1 MVAAFN
7 PPGVWSPFGAFS
19 MAVVQGDGPVVHLK
33 GQVALDVHGHV
44 VGPRDMRAQVRK
56 TLENIRD
63 VLGSM
68 GGRMSDTLSLVHYA
82 TDIEAFMAT
91 GDIRAEFF
99 AVPYPVTTT
108 VQIQR
113 LYHPD
118 LMIEITAVA
127 QIQHSRFHVPDPSP
141 TIVDDSHGVAE

>member
-1 MVAAFN
+1 MVTAFN
-7 PPGVWSPFGAFS
+7 PPGVWSPFGTFS
-19 MAVVQGDGPVVHLK
+19 MAVVQGDGQVVHLK

-63 VLGSM
+63 VLGSL

-127 QIQHSRFHVPDPSP
+127 QIPHSRFRVPDPSH
-141 TIVDDSHGVAE
+141 TIVDDSHGAAE

>member
-1 MVAAFN
+1 
-7 PPGVWSPFGAFS
+7 
-19 MAVVQGDGPVVHLK
+19 MAVVQGDGHIVHLK
-33 GQVALDVHGHV
+33 GQVSLDVRGHV
-44 VGPRDMRAQVRK
+44 FGRGDIRAQVRK

-68 GGRMSDTLSLVHYA
+68 GGRMSDVISLVHYA
-82 TDIEAFMAT
+82 TDIEAFMGT

-99 AVPYPVTTT
+99 AAPYPVTTT

-118 LMIEITAVA
+118 LMIEVTAVA
-127 QIQHSRFHVPDPSP
+127 EIPRSKFRLAGASA
-141 TIVDDSHGVAE
+141 TIFDNSGEAHE